1 MFFLKMKYWLEMHKG
16 TILFGLF
23 AIIIILFVYSGISV
37 DTSFIVDDPTLF
49 GVIGTLIGALIGGTF
64 SLLGSVWV
72 NNRQQRSRQNIK
84 RKNIIYSP
92 LYDELVD
99 IQNNILKY
107 NPYPSYI
114 TFEKGPQTMAPHPQ
128 YDAWRRIKSDTRYL
142 ETPEYLKK
150 QMDKLE
156 NTIKRYK
163 NVRNKVDD
171 EVQKIFNDV
180 LIEKKLEPCS
190 IVNIGTVISNSI
202 LKNEGEDIYSRAM
215 FDDKN
220 IDIEK
225 KEEINRNM
233 WKICNSNLL
242 VIETRACYDDLLKVQ
257 EQTIEM
263 LSVLIKRVLLK
274 YEE

>member
-1 MFFLKMKYWLEMHKG
+1 
-16 TILFGLF
+16 
-23 AIIIILFVYSGISV
+23 
-37 DTSFIVDDPTLF
+37 
-49 GVIGTLIGALIGGTF
+49 
-64 SLLGSVWV
+64 
-72 NNRQQRSRQNIK
+72 
-84 RKNIIYSP
+84 
-92 LYDELVD
+92 
-99 IQNNILKY
+99 
-107 NPYPSYI
+107 
-114 TFEKGPQTMAPHPQ
+114 MAPHPQ

-215 FDDKN
+215 FDDKD